1 MNDKMTNDKIV
12 LLETNIDDCSGEILG
27 YTIDKLFE
35 AGAKDAWFSP
45 IFMKKNRPAYALSV
59 MCKPEQE
66 EALIKIILKH
76 TSAVGIRR
84 SELDR
89 IIMDREPT
97 TVDTPYGPVKA
108 NHFTYGDIEKV
119 SIEYDDAKRL
129 ADEADAPICGIL
141 K

>member
-1 MNDKMTNDKIV
+1 MTDKII
-12 LLETNIDDCSGEILG
+12 LLETNIDDCSGEVLG
-27 YTIDKLFE
+27 YTLDKLFE
-35 AGAKDAWFSP
+35 AGAKDTWFSP

-66 EALIKIILKH
+66 EALIEIILKH

-97 TVDTPYGPVKA
+97 MVDTKYGPVKA
-108 NHFTYGDIEKV
+108 TKFTYGDIEKT
-119 SIEYDDAKRL
+119 SFEYEDARRL
-129 ADEADAPICGIL
+129 ADENNISLNEIL
-141 K
+141 

>member
-27 YTIDKLFE
+27 YTLDKLFE

-108 NHFTYGDIEKV
+108 NRFTYGDIEKV
-119 SIEYDDAKRL
+119 SIEYESAKEIAEKNDISIKEVLR
-129 ADEADAPICGIL
+129 
-141 K
+141 